1 MVTMNFNKIHCFTV
15 LLHIFFKSVKGC
27 FLLQLLS
34 CYLPMANKQ
43 VVHLWECDL
52 WRERRICPSLCSLP
66 RPIEREYS
74 SMASKRILKELKDL

>member
-34 CYLPMANKQ
+34 CYLHMANKQ
-43 VVHLWECDL
+43 VVHLW
-52 WRERRICPSLCSLP
+52 
-66 RPIEREYS
+66 IEREYS
-74 SMASKRILKELKDL
+74 SMASKRVLKELKDL